1 MRISD
6 WSSDVCSSDLPA
18 PSGGDLLSPGLGE
31 AIAEAA
37 SDQRAR
43 RHELEAT
50 MALNAAVLAG
60 LPDPLILA
68 GESRRVLRLNP
79 AAEAM
84 IGTDL
89 RGRELPL
96 GIRNPD
102 LKDAVHAGLK
112 GGAPTRES
120 ARGGNRGD

>member
-37 SDQRAR
+37 SDQRER

-60 LPDPLILA
+60 LPDPLILV

-79 AAEAM
+79 AAEALL
-84 IGTDL
+84 GHDL
-89 RGRELPL
+89 RGRELAL
-96 GIRNPD
+96 GIRNPED
-102 LKDAVHAGLK
+102 RKS
-112 GGAPTRES
+112 TRLNS
-120 ARGGNRGD
+120 RH